1 MEPIATIAPLPAMTA
16 APAGCATR
24 GLPLSQGVVDRVH
37 GRQHDATV
45 QKLAPHQVAQL
56 LEQCEGLSPAAR
68 TTRLLAAAVRAVG
81 PCSPLDE
88 ALARQLTAGDRE
100 ALLLAL
106 HDAQFGGR
114 MHALLSCPHCA
125 AALELDLA
133 VDELLLPDRAA
144 AVLPPCEV
152 ADPQA
157 GLVKLQLR
165 LPTGADLEQAAH
177 EAAIDPDTAIQA
189 LLERCVLSAC
199 DHEGR
204 AVALSA
210 PLLRA
215 AADAIAAGDPQAE
228 VALVLDCPQCAA
240 RFEVL
245 FDTARFVFD
254 RLEAVAR
261 DFWREVHDIAARYHW
276 SESDIVAL
284 PPSRRRRYLQMIRA
298 EEA

>member
-1 MEPIATIAPLPAMTA
+1 MEPTAPIAPLPAMTA
-16 APAGCATR
+16 APAACATR
-24 GLPLSQGVVDRVH
+24 GLRLAQGVVDRVH

-45 QKLAPHQVAQL
+45 QALAPQQVAQL
-56 LEQCEGLSPAAR
+56 LEQCENLSPAAR

-106 HDAQFGGR
+106 HDVQFGGR
-114 MHALLSCPHCA
+114 MHARLACPHCV

-133 VDELLLPDRAA
+133 VDELLLPDRVAA
-144 AVLPPCEV
+144 SLPPCEV

-157 GLVKLQLR
+157 GMVRLQLR

-177 EAAIDPDTAIQA
+177 DAAIDPDAATRA
-189 LLERCVLSAC
+189 LLERCVQSAC
-199 DHEGR
+199 DLEGR
-204 AVALSA
+204 AVSLSA
-210 PLLRA
+210 PLLQA

-228 VALVLDCPQCAA
+228 IALVLDCPQCSA
-240 RFEVL
+240 RFEAL

-254 RLEAVAR
+254 RLEAMAR
-261 DFWREVHDIAARYHW
+261 DFWREVHDIATRYHW

-284 PPSRRRRYLQMIRA
+284 PPSRRRRYLQMIRS
-298 EEA
+298 EAA